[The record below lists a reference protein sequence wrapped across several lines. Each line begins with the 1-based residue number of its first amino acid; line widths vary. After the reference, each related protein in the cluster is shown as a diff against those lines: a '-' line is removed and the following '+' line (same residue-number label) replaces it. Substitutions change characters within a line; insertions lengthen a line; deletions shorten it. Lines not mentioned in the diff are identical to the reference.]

1 MAIIVDEKLIKKV
14 IKRLKTYVDLPNLE
28 DGVEKLINL
37 MSNTEDLIEQLEE
50 ELWTNRTNI
59 LSGEGGLGL
68 WAYTS

>member
-1 MAIIVDEKLIKKV
+1 
-14 IKRLKTYVDLPNLE
+14 LPNLE

>member
-50 ELWTNRTNI
+50 EL
-59 LSGEGGLGL
+59 
-68 WAYTS
+68 